1 MLVSSSMVF
10 LRLADFPSNS
20 NSRSFIPWQEE
31 WWCSSERSPGGW
43 IVAPGKLKHLGTMKD
58 LDKPILNPSYGT
70 VSFGFFWS
78 LHLPSEKKLWA
89 LVLFFHLSGGLDT
102 PTPRTFLFSSSVVG
116 NLWSALQLWIQSH
129 SAAETT
135 SSPLP
140 WRIWLVGLGTT
151 KVFLQAR
158 KANRFRSTGRTCRP
172 RMHQRV
178 RPPKNV
184 EVPKFSSTDTQTK
197 TKVADLC
204 SVVFASTIH
213 NGHLRFIYPPFQT
226 THRFGYP
233 SLSPNAAEKPRSF
246 HMKTTSL
253 LGAAGEE
260 SMNMR
265 ESWEGTP
272 LATKVPSWMPKSEW
286 TSGFFGKILADFLG
300 SQPPH

>member
-1 MLVSSSMVF
+1 MV
-10 LRLADFPSNS
+10 
-20 NSRSFIPWQEE
+20 
-31 WWCSSERSPGGW
+31 
-43 IVAPGKLKHLGTMKD
+43 VKLWL
-58 LDKPILNPSYGT
+58 L
-70 VSFGFFWS
+70 FWS
-78 LHLPSEKKLWA
+78 LHLPNEKKRGH
-89 LVLFFHLSGGLDT
+89 LFFLSSRWQTWHSNPSDV
-102 PTPRTFLFSSSVVG
+102 PFFLLRGWQFVVCP
-116 NLWSALQLWIQSH
+116 SALDSK
-129 SAAETT
+129 
-135 SSPLP
+135 PLSC
-140 WRIWLVGLGTT
+140 RDDFFATALKDLVGWFGNH
-151 KVFLQAR
+151 KSFPPS
-158 KANRFRSTGRTCRP
+158 KEGKRFRSTGRTCRP

-204 SVVFASTIH
+204 SVVFAFTIH

-286 TSGFFGKILADFLG
+286 TSVFF
-300 SQPPH
+300 SQNFGWFSGLTTPPTSKKLQ